1 MESCMSKAPQSKKP
15 RSLTV
20 PSSPP
25 VVTDSDFDVVRTE
38 HFQDL
43 PLPRVARFTRAW
55 IETK

>member
-1 MESCMSKAPQSKKP
+1 MSKAPQSKKP